1 MEFEAPLV
9 TDVKLPAQQRRVVFP
24 EDVIQFSPSVPHSLQ
39 LGDKVLAPW
48 EPEQQQY
55 GPGTV
60 LLGLKKQKGQRGKGA
75 TVTLREMCHGGR
87 STIGDQSSGGLRT
100 TAKIALPAFLAA
112 FCSGG

>member
-9 TDVKLPAQQRRVVFP
+9 TGLKLPVQQRRVVFP

-39 LGDKVLAPW
+39 PGDKVLGPW

-60 LLGLKKQKGQRGKGA
+60 LLGLKKQKGQKGEEA
-75 TVTLREMCHGGR
+75 VVPLHPQR
-87 STIGDQSSGGLRT
+87 STAGGHGS
-100 TAKIALPAFLAA
+100 AV
-112 FCSGG
+112 